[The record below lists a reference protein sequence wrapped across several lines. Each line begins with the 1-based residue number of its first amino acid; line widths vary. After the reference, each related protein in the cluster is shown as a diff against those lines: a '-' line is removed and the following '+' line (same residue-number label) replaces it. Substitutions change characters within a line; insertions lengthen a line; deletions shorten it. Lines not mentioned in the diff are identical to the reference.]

1 MNKLNKQRVL
11 STLVLLAVTGA
22 ARADINVGVSVSAT
36 GPAASLGIPEKNTFA
51 ILPTSI
57 GGEKINYIVLDDA
70 TDPGQA
76 TKNAR
81 KLVTEDKVDVLVG
94 SSSTPACAAIA
105 EVANETQTPQVA
117 MCPVDLPAAKNTWV
131 FRAPQHNSLMA
142 KALVGHM
149 KETGV
154 KTLGFIGF
162 SDPYGEDWLK
172 QITAATEAAGIKLT
186 VVERY
191 NRTDTSV
198 SGQVLNLVA
207 AKPDAVMIAG
217 SGTPAALPHTTLAER
232 GYKGQIYQTH
242 AAANKEFLKVGGKA
256 VEGGILPI
264 GPVAVAAQLPDS
276 HPSKKP
282 ALEYIKLYE
291 AKYGPG
297 SVSSFGAYAF
307 DAYKL
312 IEKAVPAALKA
323 GKPGTPAFRKG
334 LRDAIEA
341 EREVAGAHGVFNMS
355 ASDHFGLDERARVLV
370 RVQGGDWKVLSGK

>member
-1 MNKLNKQRVL
+1 MKKQTAL
-11 STLVLLAVTGA
+11 PALVLMA
-22 ARADINVGVSVSAT
+22 AAGVAQADINIGVSVSAT
-36 GPAASLGIPEKNTFA
+36 GPAASLGIPEKNAFA
-51 ILPTSI
+51 ILPTTI
-57 GGEKINYIVLDDA
+57 AGEKINYIVLDDA

-105 EVANETQTPQVA
+105 EVANETATPQVA

-149 KETGV
+149 RETGV

-162 SDPYGEDWLK
+162 NDPYGEDWLK
-172 QITAATEAAGIKLT
+172 QITAATEAAGIKL
-186 VVERY
+186 VAVERY
-191 NRTDTSV
+191 NRVDTSV
-198 SGQVLNLVA
+198 SGQVLKLVA
-207 AKPDAVMIAG
+207 AKPDAVMVAG
-217 SGTPAALPHTTLAER
+217 SGTPAALPHTTLFER

-264 GPVAVAAQLPDS
+264 GPVAVAAQLPDL
-276 HPSKKP
+276 HLSKKP

-297 SVSSFGAYAF
+297 SVSSFGAYAY

-341 EREVAGAHGVFNMS
+341 EREIAGAHGVFNMS
-355 ASDHFGLDERARVLV
+355 ANDHFGLDERARVLV
-370 RVQGGDWKVLSGK
+370 RVTGGEWKMISGK

>member
-1 MNKLNKQRVL
+1 MNKQRVL
-11 STLVLLAVTGA
+11 STLVLLAATGA
-22 ARADINVGVSVSAT
+22 AQADINIGVSVSAT

-117 MCPVDLPAAKNTWV
+117 MCPVDLPAAKNAWV

-149 KETGV
+149 RETGV

-162 SDPYGEDWLK
+162 NDPYGEDWLK

-191 NRTDTSV
+191 NRTVRHEWLDQYIIKTIEEAQDFATQWLWTYNNDRPNM
-198 SGQVLNLVA
+198 G
-207 AKPDAVMIAG
+207 IG
-217 SGTPAALPHTTLAER
+217 GITPAQKL
-232 GYKGQIYQTH
+232 KM
-242 AAANKEFLKVGGKA
+242 AA
-256 VEGGILPI
+256 
-264 GPVAVAAQLPDS
+264 
-276 HPSKKP
+276 
-282 ALEYIKLYE
+282 
-291 AKYGPG
+291 
-297 SVSSFGAYAF
+297 
-307 DAYKL
+307 
-312 IEKAVPAALKA
+312 
-323 GKPGTPAFRKG
+323 
-334 LRDAIEA
+334 
-341 EREVAGAHGVFNMS
+341 
-355 ASDHFGLDERARVLV
+355 
-370 RVQGGDWKVLSGK
+370 